1 LEDAIKGFTGTLYL
15 NHGVNSDSG
24 LTVALPNEKYLKN
37 HEINKDTLHNLL
49 AESRVIKNDE
59 EILAMR
65 WAS

>member
-1 LEDAIKGFTGTLYL
+1 MKGFTGTLYL
-15 NHGVNSDSG
+15 NHGTNSDSG

-37 HEINKDTLHNLL
+37 HEIDQVTLHNIL

-65 WAS
+65 WAA